1 MACLTIKRSLDLD
14 HIPNHTQKRQRCN
27 PAIITQPSNS
37 SQCESYFAQ
46 IIPKI
51 TSGTYLIIYNFNV
64 LIEEDIE
71 KSVKF
76 YSKRIPKNINTVKN
90 ENDNHTEEKFPISL
104 FSLENMNQHKNP
116 LFTLSEVKF
125 ICEKLIKER
134 EEIIREEYDKILYSK
149 LSEQY
154 EAFVKFNTD
163 YLHKKH
169 CDIPLS
175 CKLINIIYLD

>member
-51 TSGTYLIIYNFNV
+51 TS
-64 LIEEDIE
+64 EDIE

-175 CKLINIIYLD
+175 YVS